1 MDEKRISAL
10 SGSDRYSSLSRAI
23 AVARGEFLEA
33 RIRDFLPPL
42 PRFTPSSGVSREIS
56 RVHGPSSFPVSQC
69 VLRSAAIKISVW
81 LHESL
86 SYSLLFVCLSRWKGP
101 HFTRLVIVHLR
112 NIRSQPVHLCIFFPL
127 TSEWN
132 LRYLDYGD
140 ESLLEMRFF
149 FVPFSC
155 WGKKIISCI
164 SMERW
169 DKANSRVSYRES

>member
-1 MDEKRISAL
+1 MILLIKKLKLKIKIKKKISWLIVDEKRISAL

-33 RIRDFLPPL
+33 RISETSSPL
-42 PRFTPSSGVSREIS
+42 SPCFTPSSGVSREIS

-112 NIRSQPVHLCIFFPL
+112 NMRSQPVHLCIFFP
-127 TSEWN
+127 
-132 LRYLDYGD
+132 
-140 ESLLEMRFF
+140 
-149 FVPFSC
+149 
-155 WGKKIISCI
+155 
-164 SMERW
+164 
-169 DKANSRVSYRES
+169 

>member
-1 MDEKRISAL
+1 MILLIKKLKLKIKIKKKISWLIVDEKRISAL

-33 RIRDFLPPL
+33 RISETSSPL
-42 PRFTPSSGVSREIS
+42 SPCFTPSLGVSREIS

-86 SYSLLFVCLSRWKGP
+86 SYSLLFVCLSCWKGP

-112 NIRSQPVHLCIFFPL
+112 NMRSQPVHLCIFFP
-127 TSEWN
+127 
-132 LRYLDYGD
+132 
-140 ESLLEMRFF
+140 
-149 FVPFSC
+149 
-155 WGKKIISCI
+155 
-164 SMERW
+164 
-169 DKANSRVSYRES
+169 